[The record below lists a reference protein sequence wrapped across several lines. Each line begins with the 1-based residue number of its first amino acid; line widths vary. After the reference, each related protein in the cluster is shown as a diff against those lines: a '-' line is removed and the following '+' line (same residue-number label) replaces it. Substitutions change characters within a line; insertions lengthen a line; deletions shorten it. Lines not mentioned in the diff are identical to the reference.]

1 LWERL
6 EDMDEAVEIPQDL
19 RELVEKI
26 KTLTRTQ
33 AERLLTEVIG

>member
-1 LWERL
+1 
-6 EDMDEAVEIPQDL
+6 MDEAVEIPQDL